1 MDITFVILEGQG
13 RIETFDRTEFFA
25 DGIEYII
32 SICWVECFNENV
44 GISIE
49 DLCNI
54 WTCDVSQRA
63 RNMRFRVEKARINI
77 AHIICKNY

>member
-54 WTCDVSQRA
+54 
-63 RNMRFRVEKARINI
+63 
-77 AHIICKNY
+77 